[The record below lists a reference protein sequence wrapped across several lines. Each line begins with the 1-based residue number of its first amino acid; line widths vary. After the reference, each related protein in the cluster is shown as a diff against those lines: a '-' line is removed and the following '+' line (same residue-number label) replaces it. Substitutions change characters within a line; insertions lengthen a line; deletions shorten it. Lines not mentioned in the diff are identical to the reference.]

1 MELFVTLELAN
12 PSTPI
17 PLLQPAVAPILAI
30 PVASLLL
37 AGAVRHRSRRPGP
50 PSGTARAG
58 GLSDLGPPPPP
69 AAPSLAARVKA
80 ALFGR
85 SGKAAAGPCRGETR
99 ASVALLQV
107 CVHVAHLFPRIA
119 KIRKNGPELLR
130 HTYSLRWPMS
140 HSTYVCHGPKMAVL
154 GRLAAAMHSI
164 LFNHPP
170 KSRKF
175 DFEMVESMCFKGSES
190 HN

>member
-99 ASVALLQV
+99 ASVALLPV
-107 CVHVAHLFPRIA
+107 CTRGTLISKDCKDKKKWSRAPPTHILVALANEPFHLCMPWP
-119 KIRKNGPELLR
+119 KNG
-130 HTYSLRWPMS
+130 S
-140 HSTYVCHGPKMAVL
+140 VGKV
-154 GRLAAAMHSI
+154 G
-164 LFNHPP
+164 
-170 KSRKF
+170 
-175 DFEMVESMCFKGSES
+175 GSYAFYIV
-190 HN
+190 